1 MANVSIK
8 FNGKE
13 FLLSCEDGQE
23 EHLEELLIQI
33 NKKFNNL
40 KNDLGNLGE
49 NKLLLIT
56 AVKVMDEY
64 YETKKKVE
72 EKKEELKNL
81 SNKFKELKSLI
92 YEYRDN
98 KEQEILQLNNDHN
111 KLKDEIEINQKN
123 YEKLIDEAADEISN
137 FVEKANLENL
147 SQYIPVNKSEIR
159 KKILKIRKQKSAK
172 SLNINFDHLLKILK
186 KNINIGKVI
195 GGYYPYNH
203 EIDAIEILKNL
214 EKQNYKISLPKIKK
228 NSQMDFFCWS
238 SQDPLQINEYGIPE
252 PTSDKM
258 LAPNILLVPLVAFD
272 KNYNRIGYGGGFYDR
287 YIKRIKKIKKIITI
301 GLAYSFQRID
311 QIPVDKYD
319 VKLDFIVTNKK
330 IR

>member
-92 YEYRDN
+92 YAYRDN

-147 SQYIPVNKSEIR
+147 S
-159 KKILKIRKQKSAK
+159 
-172 SLNINFDHLLKILK
+172 
-186 KNINIGKVI
+186 
-195 GGYYPYNH
+195 
-203 EIDAIEILKNL
+203 
-214 EKQNYKISLPKIKK
+214 
-228 NSQMDFFCWS
+228 
-238 SQDPLQINEYGIPE
+238 
-252 PTSDKM
+252 
-258 LAPNILLVPLVAFD
+258 
-272 KNYNRIGYGGGFYDR
+272 
-287 YIKRIKKIKKIITI
+287 
-301 GLAYSFQRID
+301 
-311 QIPVDKYD
+311 
-319 VKLDFIVTNKK
+319 
-330 IR
+330 